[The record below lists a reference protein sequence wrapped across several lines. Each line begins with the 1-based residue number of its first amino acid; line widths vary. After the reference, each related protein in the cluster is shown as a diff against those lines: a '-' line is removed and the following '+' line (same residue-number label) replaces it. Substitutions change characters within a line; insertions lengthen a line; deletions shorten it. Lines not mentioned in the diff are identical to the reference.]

1 MSFRIIYHHMGE
13 AQSSKKLDKVYML
26 VGFVFLQINKML
38 KFQNRKDVRRK
49 GEVCKED
56 LKPKIP

>member
-1 MSFRIIYHHMGE
+1 MGE
-13 AQSSKKLDKVYML
+13 AQSSTKLDKVYML